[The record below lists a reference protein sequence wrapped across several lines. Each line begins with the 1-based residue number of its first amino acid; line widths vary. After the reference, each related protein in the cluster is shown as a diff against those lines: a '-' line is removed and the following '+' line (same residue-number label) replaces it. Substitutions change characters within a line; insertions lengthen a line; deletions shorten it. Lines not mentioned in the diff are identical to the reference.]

1 LYLLDLEMKL
11 YGKKPLEIDK
21 ILNDNLLKKA
31 ISLAQKYHKGQF
43 DKGGLPYIEHPLR
56 VMNGVESIDEK
67 VVAVLH
73 DVLEDCDVSK
83 EELIEEGIPDYLV
96 NKLEI
101 LCREKNEKY
110 FDYIDRIKADPITIN
125 VKLSDLKDNMNL
137 ERLKE
142 VTWKDL
148 KRLEKYKKAKEIL
161 EALTREA

>member
-1 LYLLDLEMKL
+1 MNELLET
-11 YGKKPLEIDK
+11 
-21 ILNDNLLKKA
+21 A
-31 ISLAQKYHKGQF
+31 IKLAQKYHEGQF
-43 DKGGLPYIEHPLR
+43 DKGEQPYIDHPLR

-83 EELIEEGIPDYLV
+83 EKLIEEGIPYYLV
-96 NKLEI
+96 EKLEI
-101 LCREKNEKY
+101 LCKGKNENY
-110 FDYIDRIKADPITIN
+110 FDYIERIKADSLAIK

-142 VTWKDL
+142 VTEKDI

-161 EALTREA
+161 EAYM

>member
-1 LYLLDLEMKL
+1 MNELLER
-11 YGKKPLEIDK
+11 
-21 ILNDNLLKKA
+21 A
-31 ISLAQKYHKGQF
+31 IKLAQKYHEGQF
-43 DKGGLPYIEHPLR
+43 DKGGQPYIDHPLR

-83 EELIEEGIPDYLV
+83 EKLIEQGIPYYLV
-96 NKLEI
+96 EKLEI
-101 LCREKNEKY
+101 LCKGKNEKY
-110 FDYIDRIKADPITIN
+110 FDYIERIKADPLAIK

-142 VTWKDL
+142 VTEKDI

-161 EALTREA
+161 EAYM